1 MSFVTSGECSHSHT
15 TFFLSNHSPW
25 DLSLITF
32 LWQKDSQALKGAGY
46 FRLQI
51 KLGKTSDKDF
61 GQKQYSEK
69 KIKKKQH
76 YLPLSVLSY
85 EQDLKC
91 LWLFAYEGK
100 CQDPWIICW
109 KLTLICGGFRQSHQ
123 NIHHSARRGSLWLF
137 HYTFRSSVHCF
148 RPKMTW
154 RPFGRFILVCHCH
167 SRPMPRNENTS
178 KPSTHWTPP
187 KWTLSDVHMSG
198 KL

>member
-1 MSFVTSGECSHSHT
+1 MVNVHTVTLPSSCQT
-15 TFFLSNHSPW
+15 TAHGTCL
-25 DLSLITF
+25 LSLSSGRRTAK
-32 LWQKDSQALKGAGY
+32 LLKEEGASG
-46 FRLQI
+46 F
-51 KLGKTSDKDF
+51 KLNLAKRANLMLFCFWTKTTLSEENK
-61 GQKQYSEK
+61 EK
-69 KIKKKQH
+69 KKR

-100 CQDPWIICW
+100 CQDLWIICW

-148 RPKMTW
+148 RPEMTW
-154 RPFGRFILVCHCH
+154 RPFGWFILVCHCH
-167 SRPMPRNENTS
+167 SRPTPRNENTS
-178 KPSTHWTPP
+178 KPSTRWTPP
-187 KWTLSDVHMSG
+187 KGALSDFHMSG